1 LATEDFHQ
9 EAKSWAEIKHTLL
22 ARYLRLFVDKTGLDR
37 DRVYYV
43 DAFAG
48 AGKLDDG
55 TEGSPIYAAK
65 LAASLTGKRQGVLK
79 CINVEAV
86 LDTFEALQ
94 QSTAEYVR
102 DGYLINLSG
111 RFDERRGEVLS
122 MIGDAPALFFID
134 PFGTEGAELSAL
146 RELKGSG
153 TIREVLVRYD
163 DTRVKRLARWS
174 ANHLDS
180 LDPAARKTAEA
191 FKKRTSELTTQEAI
205 NNWFDGNPNA
215 REDLIDGY
223 IGEAKR
229 QGIFSYGIAY
239 PLRNPDTCGH
249 RYFLV
254 HLCNFPDGYIWIANF
269 MNAAELDYEEQRSA
283 RDLFGGQK
291 ELITVRDLSKSARP
305 QIIKRI
311 VTKMPTICE
320 SNKWTKGIRV
330 RNRHVYAAM
339 VDEFGWN
346 IGRNEREG
354 ALKQLKE
361 AGNISCT
368 GTKDSDWCTFNTVF

>member
-1 LATEDFHQ
+1 VATENFHQ
-9 EAKSWAEIKHTLL
+9 EAKSWAEIKHKLL

-55 TEGSPIYAAK
+55 TDGSPIYAAK

-79 CINVEAV
+79 CVNVEADP
-86 LDTFEALQ
+86 DTFASLQ
-94 QSTAEYVR
+94 QSTALFVEGGYV
-102 DGYLINLSG
+102 LNLHG
-111 RFDERRGEVLS
+111 RFEQRRDEILDK
-122 MIGDAPALFFID
+122 IGNAPALFFID
-134 PFGTEGAELSAL
+134 PFGTDGVELSAL
-146 RELKGSG
+146 KALKGDG

-163 DTRVKRLARWS
+163 DTRVKRLASWS

-180 LDPAARKTAEA
+180 LDAAAKKTAEA
-191 FKKRTSELTTQEAI
+191 FKKRTNDLTTQEAI

-215 REDLIDGY
+215 REDLINGY

-229 QGIFSYGIAY
+229 QRIFNYGIAY

-254 HLCNFPDGYIWIANF
+254 HLCNFADGYIWIANF

-283 RDLFGGQK
+283 LDLSGGQK

-305 QIIKRI
+305 QMIKRI
-311 VTKMPTICE
+311 IAKIPMICE
-320 SNKWTKGIRV
+320 LNKWTKGIKV
-330 RNRHVYAAM
+330 QNRFLYAAM
-339 VDEFGWN
+339 VDEFSWN
-346 IGRNEREG
+346 IGRTEREG
-354 ALKQLKE
+354 ALKHLKE
-361 AGNISCT
+361 AGRISCT
-368 GTKDSDWCTFNTVF
+368 GLRDSDLCTFNIHP